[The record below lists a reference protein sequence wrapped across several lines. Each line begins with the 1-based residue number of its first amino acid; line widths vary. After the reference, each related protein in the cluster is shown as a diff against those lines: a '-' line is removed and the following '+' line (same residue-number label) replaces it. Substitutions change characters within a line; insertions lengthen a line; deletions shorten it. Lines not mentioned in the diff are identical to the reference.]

1 MKRLLLFLVLLPLTR
16 LATAQEAPV
25 PAVTFDHLALSVT
38 DVDRSAGFYQE
49 IVNLPEM
56 ATPAELEGIRWFSL
70 GEGKELHLVSTVAGE
85 VVTNKAVHLALTTSD
100 FDAFLQRLEARG
112 IPFSDWPGTPN
123 KVSLRPDGIRQI
135 YFQDPDGYW
144 IEMNSVRQKKE

>member
-1 MKRLLLFLVLLPLTR
+1 MLLPLAR
-16 LATAQEAPV
+16 LAPAQETAV
-25 PAVTFDHLALSVT
+25 PTVTFDHFALSVT

-49 IVNLPEM
+49 IVNLPEIP
-56 ATPAELEGIRWFSL
+56 TPAQLDGIRWFSL

-100 FDAFLQRLEARG
+100 FDAFLQGLQARS
-112 IPFSDWPGTPN
+112 IPYSDWPGTPN
-123 KVSLRPDGIRQI
+123 TVSLRPDGVRQI

-144 IEMNSVRQKKE
+144 IEMNSVGQKKE